1 MNTAIL
7 TVALVGAWLPGVN
20 AVPAWQ
26 ASYSQAQQQSSAQRK
41 PLVVVFGSGP
51 NGWTKVIRS
60 DGPTTE
66 FTKLLSDHYVC
77 VYVDTANAAGK
88 KLAHDFDISQ
98 GLGLVISDRAG
109 SMQAFWHQ
117 GDMSNQNMTT
127 YLTKFANPNLV
138 VQTTET
144 AATPRTSFYPAMN
157 GGGQEPSRT
166 IRSAN
171 C

>member
-7 TVALVGAWLPGVN
+7 TIALVGAWLPGVN

-26 ASYSQAQQQSSAQRK
+26 VSYSQAQQQSSAQKK

-51 NGWTKVIRS
+51 NGWTKVIRA

-66 FTKLLSDHYVC
+66 VTKLLSDNYVC
-77 VYVDTANAAGK
+77 FYVDTANASGK
-88 KLAHDFDISQ
+88 KLAHDFDISN

-109 SMQAFWHQ
+109 GMQAFWHQ
-117 GDMSNQNMTT
+117 GDISNQNMAT
-127 YLTKFANPNLV
+127 YLTKFADPNLV
-138 VQTTET
+138 VQITET

-157 GGGQEPSRT
+157 GGQEPSRT